1 VAEETGIGGRR
12 QGGLLHVGKDNVEQ

>member
-1 VAEETGIGGRR
+1 VAKEAGIGRRR

>member
-1 VAEETGIGGRR
+1 VAEETSVGGRR